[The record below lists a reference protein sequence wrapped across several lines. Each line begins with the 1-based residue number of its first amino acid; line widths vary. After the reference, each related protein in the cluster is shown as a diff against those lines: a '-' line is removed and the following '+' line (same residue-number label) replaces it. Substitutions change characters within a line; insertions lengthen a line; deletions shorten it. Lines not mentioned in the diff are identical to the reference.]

1 MKDNY
6 KNESNKL
13 FDKCSKNENIMLA
26 IYVVNIIFMILVCY
40 DINEGI
46 ISILNYGLIILNIIY
61 IILSGYNDMFLKNKA
76 ERELRKT
83 MISNSF
89 NVNITTTKSEDY
101 YSNDI
106 EPSVEK
112 MGINSFESTLYTNK
126 ITEKLIYRN
135 IIKLTILVILWIV
148 SITKIENLEIIC
160 LLTQIIFSTDI
171 LLDLIKIIYYHN
183 NVNRLFEE
191 FYKIFVTDDYKE
203 KDMPIVIEY
212 VMEYECLKNYCHI
225 VLPNNIFNNEKEDLA
240 RQWEAIRRNIE
251 NKEV

>member
-135 IIKLTILVILWIV
+135 IIKVTILVILWIV

-240 RQWEAIRRNIE
+240 RQWESIRRNIE

>member
-40 DINEGI
+40 DIKEGI

-76 ERELRKT
+76 ERELRRT

-89 NVNITTTKSEDY
+89 NVNITTTKSKDY

-135 IIKLTILVILWIV
+135 IIKVTILVILWIV
-148 SITKIENLEIIC
+148 SITKIENLEIIG
-160 LLTQIIFSTDI
+160 LLTQIIFSADI

-191 FYKIFVTDDYKE
+191 FYKIFVTDGYKE

-225 VLPNNIFNNEKEDLA
+225 ILPNNIFNNEKEDLA
-240 RQWEAIRRNIE
+240 RQWDAIRRNIE